1 MNLIRAMQ
9 KQFMFVFKSVI
20 VGLALGCIYL
30 LLNGQVVIGSPKA
43 NVPETIS
50 VASYAP
56 AVNKIAPTVVSIY
69 AQSLQ
74 LINPPSGRP
83 NLRDLYLSGQL
94 VTRNY
99 LGSGVIVSEDGY
111 IVTNKHVI
119 ANANRV
125 YISLWNNQ
133 IFQARLVGKD
143 RLTDLAVIKIEATD
157 LIPAEFADSD
167 NLYTGDVVLAI
178 GNPYGLNQSASL
190 GIVSATGRRGLSVS
204 QLENFIQTDAAINEG
219 NSGGP
224 LINSAGHVVG
234 INTASYQQYGAV
246 GINFAIPSNMALRTF
261 QSIIEFG
268 EVVRGWIGL
277 NMFTERAFQTS
288 SMQKP
293 EKGVLISRVHQNTPA
308 FHSGLKAFDVITS
321 VNGIEVNSYAD
332 YSDVMYM
339 TEPGEQIVITG
350 ITDGETFSKEITTT
364 AIPL

>member
-1 MNLIRAMQ
+1 MQ
-9 KQFMFVFKSVI
+9 KQLMFVLKSVI

-30 LLNGQVVIGSPKA
+30 LINGQVVTGSPRSNA
-43 NVPETIS
+43 PDHIPVS
-50 VASYAP
+50 SYAP

-74 LINPPSGRP
+74 MINPTGRLT
-83 NLRDLYLSGQL
+83 LRDFNRSGQL

-99 LGSGVIVSEDGY
+99 LGSGLIVSKDGF

-119 ANANRV
+119 ANATRV

-133 IFQARLVGKD
+133 IFQARLVGED
-143 RLTDLAVIKIEATD
+143 RFTDLAVIKIEATD

-167 NLYTGDVVLAI
+167 TLYTGDVVLAI

-190 GIVSATGRRGLSVS
+190 GIVSATGRKGLRLSP
-204 QLENFIQTDAAINEG
+204 LENFIQTDAAINNG

-224 LINSAGHVVG
+224 LINTAGHVVG
-234 INTASYQQYGAV
+234 INTASYNQHGAV
-246 GINFAIPSNMALRTF
+246 GINFAIPSNMALRSL

-277 NMFTERAFQTS
+277 NLFTEKAFQTAAVS
-288 SMQKP
+288 VQKP
-293 EKGVLISRVHQNTPA
+293 EQGVMISRVHQNTPA
-308 FHSGLKAFDVITS
+308 FNSDLKAYDIITS

-332 YSDVMYM
+332 YSEVMYM
-339 TEPGEQIVITG
+339 TEPGEKISITG
-350 ITDGETFSKEITTT
+350 ISEGQPFDKIITTT